1 MRQQVRD
8 RIEQA
13 LTSLKASG
21 QLKLEQMPS
30 FGVDPPKQE
39 GRGDFAS
46 NVALLLA
53 KSEQKKAPELAQLIA
68 SAIDTQGLGKVEVA
82 GPFIN
87 VTLDDAL
94 VQGVAREVLLAGDAF
109 GRARKPSG
117 RKVMVEFVSANP
129 TGPLHIGHAR
139 GAFVGDALARLS
151 SAAGHEVTREF
162 YVNDFGKQVETLGR
176 TVHKRYRQLF
186 GEQVELGEGE
196 YPGEYVI
203 EIARALKDEDGE
215 RWLKA
220 AEPEWLP
227 RCMELA
233 IRENMKRIR
242 ATLVK
247 ANITHEVFT
256 SEAALHASGRVSAV
270 VDLFRARGVTYEAE
284 RARDTEQR
292 KRSEDTKAAQFA
304 EQQLGGTFLC
314 TSSQGDDED
323 RVILRKDG
331 SPVYLTADLAYH
343 KDKFDRGFDRCID
356 VWGADHAGHVP
367 RIRAGLR
374 LLGVDDAR
382 MVFVLVQM
390 MRIVRN
396 GEEVKLSKR
405 KGEVFELS
413 DLIEEVGSDACRF
426 IFLLRA
432 ATSQFDFDLAA
443 VQAESSENP
452 VFYFQYGHARCSQ
465 ILKKAAESGRTFVG
479 VNELSEASLARLTLP
494 EERALLKKMSLLPDM
509 VAGAAEALEPHRVL
523 YFCQELIAG
532 FHAYYSKYK
541 NTERVLSDDVELTQG
556 RLALVAALRQ
566 TLRSAFGILGI
577 SAPDYMKAQ
586 AEDE

>member
-1 MRQQVRD
+1 MRQTVRD
-8 RIEQA
+8 WIDRA
-13 LTSLKASG
+13 LSSLKASG
-21 QLKLEQMPS
+21 QLKLEQAPNFS
-30 FGVDPPKQE
+30 VDPPKQE

-53 KSEQKKAPELAQLIA
+53 KSEQRKAPELATLIA
-68 SAIDTQGLGKVEVA
+68 SALDLQGLASVEVA
-82 GPFIN
+82 GPFLN
-87 VTLDDAL
+87 FTLADAL
-94 VQGVAREVLLAGDAF
+94 IQRVAREVLLAGDAF
-109 GRARKPSG
+109 GRAATPTG

-139 GAFVGDALARLS
+139 GAFVGDALARLA
-151 SAAGHEVTREF
+151 SAAGHDVTREF

-186 GEQVELGEGE
+186 GDQVELGPGE

-215 RWLKA
+215 RWRKA
-220 AEPEWLP
+220 TEAEWLP
-227 RCMELA
+227 RCVEIA
-233 IRENMKRIR
+233 IRENMARIR
-242 ATLVK
+242 ETLAK
-247 ANITHEVFT
+247 ANISHEVFT
-256 SEAALHASGRVSAV
+256 SEAELHAAGSVRDV
-270 VDLFRARGVTYEAE
+270 VEVFRARGATYEAD
-284 RARDTEQR
+284 RARDTEHR
-292 KRSEDTKAAQFA
+292 RRNEDTKAAQFA
-304 EQQLGGTFLC
+304 EQQQGGTFLC
-314 TSSQGDDED
+314 TSGQGDDED

-343 KDKFDRGFDRCID
+343 KAKFDRGFDRCID

-382 MVFVLVQM
+382 MIFVLVQM
-390 MRIVRN
+390 MRIVRD

-413 DLIEEVGSDACRF
+413 DLIEEVGPDACRF

-432 ATSQFDFDLAA
+432 ANSQFDFDLAA
-443 VQAESSENP
+443 VKAESSENP

-465 ILKKAAESGRTFVG
+465 ILKKAAESGRPFVG
-479 VNELSEASLARLTLP
+479 VSELSDAALARLTLP
-494 EERALLKKMSLLPDM
+494 EERALLKKMSLLPDL
-509 VAGAAEALEPHRVL
+509 VASAAEALEPHRVL

-541 NTERVLSDDVELTQG
+541 NTERVLSDDAELSQG

-586 AEDE
+586 PQND